1 MKLRHFVSLLTL
13 SLCLPSM
20 VWAEDKVFTSNTAE
34 GVSVMYKVISEIEK
48 TVQVGNGESMTA
60 AINQSTSGKL
70 TIPQTVGDYQVVTIG
85 PNAFFNCSELT
96 EVVLPT
102 TLRTIKPTAFQSC
115 TSLQKIDI
123 PTGVTEIGAAAFV
136 YCSKLQRV
144 TIPEG
149 VTKIWNNTFSYCL
162 SLESLTLP
170 STVTEIDQEAL
181 VGCSRLGGLF
191 LKSSTPATLHE
202 KAVSDYMYPTTT
214 LYVPSGSESAY
225 AAANVWKNFQ
235 QIRKPRS
242 SGDIFTWT
250 DRIGVTFTFKVMSS
264 TDQTIQLGAGNGAA
278 IATSHSGNLIMP
290 TNASGYEVK
299 YIDSGAF
306 QGCTGISAVTANYYT
321 PMSFS
326 STAFPSSVYSNA
338 YLYID
343 ESLRSQYASTN
354 GWKLFTNVNPAQ
366 YSNTETFTAKTV
378 EGIDMKFT
386 VTDNNKKTVRVAWG
400 GYNPEDEVSI
410 DKNTSGAVTIPDY
423 INGYKVTGI
432 GNYAFM
438 YCEKITSVRIPDA
451 VEEIGN
457 EAFYY
462 CTSLVSANIPKSLKK
477 LGTSAFGDCFE
488 LSGDVVIPSG
498 MTALE
503 KEVFL
508 GCRKLGSVTLP
519 NTIKTIGENAF
530 RGNHTL
536 VEMNLPSSVTT
547 LGNGAFSHCPSLRRV
562 VIPANMTSLGDGVF
576 AECEA
581 LTELSVA
588 SGNSVY
594 DSRNNSNAIIRKSDN
609 TLIQG
614 TVGTTI
620 PSSVRTIGPK
630 AFQGLT
636 ALKEINIPSGVT
648 SIGEYAY
655 DGCTG
660 VTGTV
665 VIPASVT
672 TVGNNAFRRIKPARV
687 VVEGN
692 VQTYDF
698 GFEPAPEVVL
708 YVTTPPDYYLG
719 GSYPSTLYVPKGSL
733 SAYQSHDIWKWFD
746 SIKEIYPL
754 STTSISL
761 NSTEGVSVTY
771 NITDHGRFLL
781 QVGNGTAAAIAT
793 GTSGTLTIP
802 SGDGTYSAATIATGA
817 FKNCSKLTQ
826 VTIPATVSSIQS
838 GAFTG
843 STALTKVVVQADK
856 VYDIADDAFPASVY
870 ENAVLSVPYQLSEDF
885 AVAGGWKKFKHT
897 DSTIPE
903 GVTTFVANTQE
914 GVAVTYKVLDRTART
929 LQVGNGSKEAIDD
942 NTTGTVTIPAK
953 IAGYSVV
960 SLGNYAFDFCS
971 KLTALHLPS
980 TITSL
985 GNRSLSYCYSLTEL
999 EFLSET
1005 APTLGSSSVFNSL
1018 PDVTVTVPHQGVD
1031 GYKAILPSK
1040 VTLKAKITLNQKVN
1054 VFCTSSTLAVPEGV
1068 KAYVARRYDA
1078 AKKEVLFS
1086 RANVIKGGMGML
1098 LVTET
1103 PGDYFTT
1110 SSSSII
1116 AGETLLKGVLANTTV
1131 AATDGTLTNLL
1142 FNGTNESAPQ
1152 FDKKAGTVAAYTSY
1166 LQVPTSDLS
1175 GATSVG
1181 VVLTEEDLSDSFVAQ
1196 TAEGVDMKFTIT
1208 SKSEKTACVAA
1219 GNPDVTDG
1227 SAIYQSTAG
1236 AVTIPDEVNGYRVTA
1251 IADNA
1256 FYGCNQLTEVVIP
1269 ASVETLG
1276 KGAFYECNKMKWM
1289 VLMGC
1294 PVLEDAF
1301 KNCYPDFLIYSSTPP
1316 ECKSIFVG
1324 GTRIYVPKGSS
1335 SAYQT
1340 ANNWKYC
1347 IQFNEVYPMSTNSFM
1362 ADSDEGVSVTY
1373 DITDHLHLKVQVG
1386 DGTSAAIAAK
1396 TSGKLTIPAKAE
1408 AYDVTTIGTDA
1419 FTGCS
1424 KLNEVVIP
1432 ASITKFENRAFAGCT
1447 ALTSVVAQRTT
1458 TVVGF
1463 NNDVFP
1469 ASVYESAVATVPY
1482 AVYESYRTSAG
1493 WKNFKHFDTQLP
1505 EADDKQFVA
1514 FTEERAIVTYTY
1526 LDKNAKT
1533 VQVGDGSNRA
1543 VDRYTSGS
1551 VTIPESI
1558 NGYTV
1563 VALANDAFEFC
1574 SGITDIHLPS
1584 TITSLNTWSL
1594 YVTGTLRIYFQS
1606 ATPPTLI
1613 GYNIFS
1619 TTNKNVTAIVPQQS
1633 VNAYKAALPS
1643 NITVISDVEA
1653 TGVRAVVSSRRPAA
1667 YYDMGGRRTAR
1678 PVRGIN
1684 IIRDADG
1691 RTRKVM
1697 RK

>member
-1 MKLRHFVSLLTL
+1 MKYYVILFMFLVTAWPL
-13 SLCLPSM
+13 SGQ
-20 VWAEDKVFTSNTAE
+20 AEDHVFNANTAE
-34 GVSVMYKVISEIEK
+34 GVSVMYKVISETDK
-48 TVQVGNGESMTA
+48 TVQVGNGEAMTA
-60 AINQSTSGKL
+60 AISQTTSGKI
-70 TIPQTVGDYQVVTIG
+70 TIPETAGGYQVVAIG

-96 EVVLPT
+96 EVVLPS
-102 TLRTIKPTAFQSC
+102 TLRTIGVTAFQSC
-115 TSLQKIDI
+115 TSLKKIDI
-123 PTGVTEIGAAAFV
+123 PASVTEIGAAAFV
-136 YCSKLQRV
+136 YCSKLQRI

-170 STVTEIDQEAL
+170 STITEIDQEAL

-191 LKSSTPATLHE
+191 LKSSIPAALHE

-214 LYVPSGSESAY
+214 VYVPSGSESTY
-225 AAANVWKNFQ
+225 AAADGWKNFS
-235 QIRKPRS
+235 QIRKPMS
-242 SGDIFTWT
+242 SGDVFTWT
-250 DRIGVTFTFKVMSS
+250 DRIGVTFTFKVLSA
-264 TDQTIQLGAGNGAA
+264 DGQTIQLGSGSGAA
-278 IATSHSGNLIMP
+278 ISTSHSGNLNMP
-290 TNASGYEVK
+290 TNACGYEVTA
-299 YIDSGAF
+299 IAANAF
-306 QGCTGISAVTANYYT
+306 QGCTGITAVTANYYT

-326 STAFPSSVYSNA
+326 SSAFPSSVYSNG

-343 ESLRSQYASTN
+343 ESLRSLYASTG
-354 GWKLFTNVNPAQ
+354 GWSSFTKVNPAQ

-410 DKNTSGAVTIPDY
+410 DKETSGPVTIPDY
-423 INGYKVTGI
+423 INGYKVTAI

-438 YCEKITSVRIPDA
+438 YCKKITSVRIPDA
-451 VEEIGN
+451 VEEIGKS
-457 EAFYY
+457 AFYY
-462 CTSLVSANIPKSLKK
+462 CTSLASFNIPKSLKT
-477 LGTSAFGDCFE
+477 LGEGAFGDCFE
-488 LSGDVVIPSG
+488 LSGDVIIPSG
-498 MTALE
+498 MTTLE

-519 NTIKTIGENAF
+519 NTVKTIAKYAF
-530 RGNHTL
+530 RDNRGL
-536 VEMNLPSSVTT
+536 VEMKLPSSVTT
-547 LGNGAFSHCPSLRRV
+547 LGEGAFSHCPSLQRV
-562 VIPANMTSLGDGVF
+562 VIPANMTNLGDGVF

-588 SGNSVY
+588 SGNPVY
-594 DSRNNSNAIIRKSDN
+594 DSRGNSNAIIRSSDH

-614 TVGTTI
+614 TVGTRI
-620 PSSVRTIGPK
+620 PSSVKAIGPK

-636 ALKEINIPSGVT
+636 ALKEISIPSGVT

-672 TVGNNAFRRIKPARV
+672 TVGNNAFKRIKPARV

-733 SAYQSHDIWKWFD
+733 SAYQNHNIWKWFD

-754 STTSISL
+754 STTSFTV

-793 GTSGTLTIP
+793 GTSGALTIP
-802 SGDGTYSAATIATGA
+802 AGDGTYTATTIAAGA
-817 FKNCSKLTQ
+817 FKNCSKLTE

-838 GAFTG
+838 GAFAG

-870 ENAVLSVPYQLSEDF
+870 ENAVLSVPYQLGEDF
-885 AVAGGWKKFKHT
+885 AAASGWKKFKHT
-897 DSTIPE
+897 DSAIPE
-903 GVTTFVANTQE
+903 DVTKFVANTKE
-914 GVAVTYKVLDRTART
+914 GVAVTYKILDRTART
-929 LQVGNGSKEAIDD
+929 LQVGDGSNKAIDK
-942 NTTGTVTIPAK
+942 NTTGTVTIPEK
-953 IAGYSVV
+953 IAGFTVV
-960 SLGNYAFDFCS
+960 ALGQSAFDFCEH
-971 KLTALHLPS
+971 LTAIHLPA
-980 TITSL
+980 TIESL
-985 GNRSLSYCYSLTEL
+985 GKWALSYCSALTEL

-1018 PDVTVTVPHQGVD
+1018 PAVTVTVPHQGID

-1040 VTLKAKITLNQKVN
+1040 VSLRAKITLDHKVN
-1054 VFCTSSTLAVPEGV
+1054 VFCTSATLAVPEGV
-1068 KAYVARRYDA
+1068 KAYMARRYDA
-1078 AKKEVLFS
+1078 GKQEVLCS
-1086 RANVIKGGMGML
+1086 RVNVIKGGVGVL
-1098 LVTET
+1098 LVTDT

-1110 SSSSII
+1110 SSSSNV
-1116 AGETLLKGVLANTTV
+1116 AGENLLKGVLTKTTV
-1131 AATDGTLTNLL
+1131 AATDGTLSNLL
-1142 FNGTNESAPQ
+1142 FNGTNESAPC
-1152 FDKKAGTVAAYTSY
+1152 FDKKAGDVTAYTAY
-1166 LQVPTSDLS
+1166 LQVPTADLS
-1175 GATSVG
+1175 SATSVR
-1181 VVLTEEDLSDSFVAQ
+1181 VVCTEEDLSDSFVAQ
-1196 TAEGVDMKFTIT
+1196 TVEGVDMSFTIT
-1208 SKSEKTACVAA
+1208 SKSEKTVCVSAGDPEAA
-1219 GNPDVTDG
+1219 DG
-1227 SAIYQSTAG
+1227 SAVYRTTAG
-1236 AVTIPDEVNGYRVTA
+1236 VLTIPETINGYRVTA

-1256 FYGCNQLTEVVIP
+1256 FYGCSQLTEVVIP
-1269 ASVETLG
+1269 ASVETVG

-1362 ADSDEGVSVTY
+1362 ADSDEGVSITY

-1424 KLNEVVIP
+1424 KLTEVVIP

-1447 ALTSVVAQRTT
+1447 ALTNVVTQRST

-1563 VALANDAFEFC
+1563 VALAENAFEFC

-1606 ATPPTLI
+1606 PTPPTLI

-1633 VNAYKAALPS
+1633 LDAYKAAFPS
-1643 NITVISDVEA
+1643 NINVISDVEA
-1653 TGVRAVVSSRRPAA
+1653 TGVRAVVNSRRPTV
-1667 YYDMGGRRTAR
+1667 YYDLNGRRTAR
-1678 PVRGIN
+1678 PARGIN

-1691 RTRKVM
+1691 RTRKVVG
-1697 RK
+1697 R